1 MCVIHVVKCECD
13 VKQIDIIIIIK
24 QVRCVLVGR
33 DEIAPEGLSE
43 LLHRSTPGKYI
54 IYSSYQARFRF

>member
-24 QVRCVLVGR
+24 QVWCVLVVR
-33 DEIAPEGLSE
+33 DEISPEGLSE
-43 LLHRSTPGKYI
+43 LLHSI
-54 IYSSYQARFRF
+54 FRLHP